1 MSLRLASYNVH
12 GFVGTDGNRDVQR
25 IADAI
30 VLMDAH
36 GVGLQEVPF
45 ERGAAGELA
54 PRCLLDRLPA
64 YQAVCAPIERHD
76 GLWHG
81 NAFLTRHRID
91 RFEAINLSY
100 SQREPRTALAVEL
113 SVEGRRCRVITTHLG
128 LRPVERRYQVRA
140 LLEHLAREPDILTV
154 LLGDFNEWFLA
165 GRPLRWLERYFGR
178 GRALSTFPSRWPL
191 FALDRI
197 WVRPR
202 CQLVQSRVLRGGLYK
217 IASDHLP
224 LIAEVRWHA
233 GAAHGAGEAE
243 RNSASR
249 RRRE

>member
-1 MSLRLASYNVH
+1 VSLRLASYNVH
-12 GFVGTDGNRDVQR
+12 GFVGTDGQRDVQR
-25 IADAI
+25 IAAAI
-30 VLMDAH
+30 VSMDAH

-45 ERGAAGELA
+45 ERGEHGELT
-54 PRCLLDRLPA
+54 PRCLLEQLPG

-81 NAFLTRHRID
+81 NAFLTRYRID

-100 SQREPRTALAVEL
+100 SRREPRTALEVEL
-113 SVEGRRCRVITTHLG
+113 SVDGQRCRVITTHLG
-128 LRPVERRYQVRA
+128 LRPGERRYQVRT
-140 LLEHLAREPDILTV
+140 LLRHLAREPEVLTI

-191 FALDRI
+191 LALDRI
-197 WVRPR
+197 WVHPR
-202 CQLVQSRVLRGGLYK
+202 SQLLESRVLRDAPYK

-224 LIAEVRWHA
+224 LIAEVSWPTGTVLGLAR
-233 GAAHGAGEAE
+233 
-243 RNSASR
+243 SQ
-249 RRRE
+249 